1 MYLCG
6 KGPLGKGTT
15 MEIDF
20 IVKADGTV
28 TEDAA
33 AIAAAL
39 AVIAN
44 AADA

>member
-1 MYLCG
+1 
-6 KGPLGKGTT
+6 

-20 IVKADGTV
+20 IIKADGTV

-33 AIAAAL
+33 DIAAAL

-44 AADA
+44 AVDA